1 MRACICTCLL
11 SCEVHESKLI
21 FHHIPFYGCKH
32 WPTYAFLLT
41 WINLYVEAPCID
53 ELESLEIKNVAVV
66 YLYNKSEIL
75 YKIWNQID
83 VLSFHI
89 EFGIIYKTQKAWK
102 IVCVDLYPAVPV
114 KTHLRVSGD
123 KYMAL
128 LAKQDPP
135 EELVLFLLRIS
146 PLSLMIPASVKKGEN
161 IDLKI

>member
-1 MRACICTCLL
+1 M
-11 SCEVHESKLI
+11 
-21 FHHIPFYGCKH
+21 
-32 WPTYAFLLT
+32 
-41 WINLYVEAPCID
+41 
-53 ELESLEIKNVAVV
+53 
-66 YLYNKSEIL
+66 
-75 YKIWNQID
+75 
-83 VLSFHI
+83 
-89 EFGIIYKTQKAWK
+89 
-102 IVCVDLYPAVPV
+102 CVDLYPAVPV